1 MKKSSIIITES
12 TCLRKLLIGI
22 YFWINKTFCS
32 SRRLLLA
39 LNDKIKQRS
48 EIPITGSRLSWKTG
62 LKYLDLNKGAD
73 CLFPAT
79 LNGNYL
85 ACRCEGFRAQ
95 FLTVAALCVSLYPR
109 VWEIQPRCRYRS
121 SHIISLFV
129 TVNLTPKKQNKDKQ
143 TTNRTKP
150 NQPTKLKNPQT
161 QNPKQNPPNKKPQ
174 AQQKDKTT
182 KQPNKQKTKEPRRPC
197 LWLWRRECWCPQQ
210 HITFLFSTQTEKE
223 RPPTCFW

>member
-1 MKKSSIIITES
+1 MHFTEIFIIGVNIVMKKSSIIISES

-62 LKYLDLNKGAD
+62 LKYLDLNKGAG

-79 LNGNYL
+79 LNGNSL

-129 TVNLTPKKQNKDKQ
+129 TVNLPPQKTKQRQTNNKQNK
-143 TTNRTKP
+143 TEPTN
-150 NQPTKLKNPQT
+150 
-161 QNPKQNPPNKKPQ
+161 
-174 AQQKDKTT
+174 
-182 KQPNKQKTKEPRRPC
+182 
-197 LWLWRRECWCPQQ
+197 
-210 HITFLFSTQTEKE
+210 
-223 RPPTCFW
+223 

>member
-1 MKKSSIIITES
+1 MHFIEIFIIGINIVMKKSSIIISES

-62 LKYLDLNKGAD
+62 LKYLDLNKGAG

-129 TVNLTPKKQNKDKQ
+129 TVNLPPQKTKQRQTNNKQNK
-143 TTNRTKP
+143 TKP
-150 NQPTKLKNPQT
+150 TN
-161 QNPKQNPPNKKPQ
+161 
-174 AQQKDKTT
+174 
-182 KQPNKQKTKEPRRPC
+182 
-197 LWLWRRECWCPQQ
+197 
-210 HITFLFSTQTEKE
+210 
-223 RPPTCFW
+223 